1 MKPEPGAGMRSPESH
16 GPQRRSQSEGLGC
29 GGNLK
34 PGNKWWEWEALDPGL
49 GGGGRKCGGRPA
61 QGSSRGWKVGGM
73 WGIGGKDSSVK
84 RGAGPESPLGKA
96 GWGGETGWRPGV
108 GPRTA
113 GIPATRPPAR
123 RRARLGAAPPPR
135 APAPP
140 EATGTT
146 AREEGKVTPAP
157 VRG

>member
-1 MKPEPGAGMRSPESH
+1 MGEKRTS
-16 GPQRRSQSEGLGC
+16 
-29 GGNLK
+29 
-34 PGNKWWEWEALDPGL
+34 D
-49 GGGGRKCGGRPA
+49 
-61 QGSSRGWKVGGM
+61 
-73 WGIGGKDSSVK
+73 K
-84 RGAGPESPLGKA
+84 RGAGPESELGKT
-96 GWGGETGWRPGV
+96 GLGGKTGWRPGV
-108 GPRTA
+108 GLQTA

>member
-1 MKPEPGAGMRSPESH
+1 MGEKGTSNKRG
-16 GPQRRSQSEGLGC
+16 EGL
-29 GGNLK
+29 
-34 PGNKWWEWEALDPGL
+34 E
-49 GGGGRKCGGRPA
+49 
-61 QGSSRGWKVGGM
+61 SR
-73 WGIGGKDSSVK
+73 
-84 RGAGPESPLGKA
+84 LGKA
-96 GWGGETGWRPGV
+96 GWGGEIGWRPGV

-113 GIPATRPPAR
+113 GIPAALPPAR
-123 RRARLGAAPPPR
+123 RRARRGAAPPPR